1 MEIIKIEIS
10 LAVPFALT
18 RVRDK
23 KKKKRAAETVL
34 VTNKRSESKE
44 VMLTKGRSDKTSE
57 ETSEEEKDKERK
69 RGQECPG
76 LADKPSGV
84 RAIVSHWRG
93 GWNKGMVGTPV

>member
-18 RVRDK
+18 RVWDK
-23 KKKKRAAETVL
+23 KNKKRAAETVL

-84 RAIVSHWRG
+84 RAIVSHRRG

>member
-1 MEIIKIEIS
+1 MAIIKIEIS

-18 RVRDK
+18 RVQDK

-34 VTNKRSESKE
+34 VTNKPSESKE

-57 ETSEEEKDKERK
+57 EASEEEKDKERK
-69 RGQECPG
+69 RGHECPG

-84 RAIVSHWRG
+84 RAIVSHRRG

>member
-1 MEIIKIEIS
+1 M
-10 LAVPFALT
+10 
-18 RVRDK
+18 
-23 KKKKRAAETVL
+23 L
-34 VTNKRSESKE
+34 VTNKPSESKE

-84 RAIVSHWRG
+84 RGHS
-93 GWNKGMVGTPV
+93 

>member
-1 MEIIKIEIS
+1 M
-10 LAVPFALT
+10 PFALT

-57 ETSEEEKDKERK
+57 EEKNKERK
-69 RGQECPG
+69 RGHECPG
-76 LADKPSGV
+76 LPDKPSGV
-84 RAIVSHWRG
+84 RAIVSHRRG

>member
-1 MEIIKIEIS
+1 MGQKGEKS
-10 LAVPFALT
+10 
-18 RVRDK
+18 
-23 KKKKRAAETVL
+23 AAEAVL
-34 VTNKRSESKE
+34 VTNKPSESKE

-57 ETSEEEKDKERK
+57 KTSEEEKDKERK
-69 RGQECPG
+69 RGHECPG

>member
-1 MEIIKIEIS
+1 MWEEIIKIEIS

-34 VTNKRSESKE
+34 VTNKPSESKE
-44 VMLTKGRSDKTSE
+44 VMLTKGRID
-57 ETSEEEKDKERK
+57 ETSEEEKNKERK

-84 RAIVSHWRG
+84 RGHS
-93 GWNKGMVGTPV
+93 